1 MPRRPPVALAL
12 LATLAACTSG
22 TSGTSGRPTGLRV
35 TPVNGLPAKTLL
47 ACRDLTGLLPGELS
61 SGIER
66 RGVTPASD
74 TTSAYGDP
82 AITVRCGVPVGS
94 DRDDPYTFNDVR
106 WALHDSGASRTWT
119 TLGRSVNVEVVIPDT
134 YSSQAELVGTISLS
148 VKKIS

>member
-1 MPRRPPVALAL
+1 VPRRPPVALAL
-12 LATLAACTSG
+12 LATLAACS
-22 TSGTSGRPTGLRV
+22 SGTSGRPAGLPV
-35 TPVNGLPAKTLL
+35 APVNGLPAKTLI
-47 ACRDLTGLLPGELS
+47 ACRDLTALLPNTLA
-61 SGIER
+61 SGVER

-106 WALHDSGASRTWT
+106 WALHDSGATRTWT
-119 TLGRSVNVEVVIPDT
+119 TLGRSVNVEVVVPDA